1 MKLVTNLVL
10 GLNRAALAEG
20 LAFAGAIGLAPA
32 DALEVLL
39 NCPAYSRTM
48 DAKGPKMVAGDF
60 TPAAKLSQHL
70 KDVRIIL
77 VEGERAGQPLPL
89 SALHRQLLEAAE
101 AAGWGE
107 LDNSG
112 IIRAIERKTT

>member
-20 LAFAGAIGLAPA
+20 LAFAKAIGLAPA
-32 DALEVLL
+32 AALEVLL

-60 TPAAKLSQHL
+60 TPQAKLSQHL

-77 VEGERAGQPLPL
+77 AEAERAGQAAAAVDAA
-89 SALHRQLLEAAE
+89 SAVA
-101 AAGWGE
+101 
-107 LDNSG
+107 
-112 IIRAIERKTT
+112 RASRGPRLGRPGQQRDHSRD

>member
-1 MKLVTNLVL
+1 ML

-20 LAFAGAIGLAPA
+20 LTFAKAIGLRPA
-32 DALEVLL
+32 DALQVLL

-60 TPAAKLSQHL
+60 TPQAKLSQHL

-77 VEGERAGQPLPL
+77 DDAERAGQPLPL
-89 SALHRQLLEAAE
+89 STLHRELLEHAE
-101 AAGWGE
+101 ANGWGD
-107 LDNSG
+107 LDNSV
-112 IIRAIERKTT
+112 IIRAIEKST